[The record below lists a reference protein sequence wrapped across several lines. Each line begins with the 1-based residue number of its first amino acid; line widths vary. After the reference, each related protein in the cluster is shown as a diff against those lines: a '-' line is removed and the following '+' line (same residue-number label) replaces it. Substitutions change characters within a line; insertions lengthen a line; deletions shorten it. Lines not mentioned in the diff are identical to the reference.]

1 MNKASPQ
8 ALSVLLEHAAVR
20 GKLCVLH
27 SSLPRVLPVLQQLP
41 HEPENASSF
50 SLFCWA
56 QKLRGGKELDRFKE
70 QKEDQGSKI
79 PRKGKSE

>member
-8 ALSVLLEHAAVR
+8 ALSVLLKHAVVR
-20 GKLCVLH
+20 AKFCVLH
-27 SSLPRVLPVLQQLP
+27 SSLPCVLPVLQQLP
-41 HEPENASSF
+41 HEPENASTF

-56 QKLRGGKELDRFKE
+56 QKLRGGIELDRFKE
-70 QKEDQGSKI
+70 GKEDQDGKI